1 MPEAG
6 RGGLDRGGGHV
17 EDPGVDL
24 ELDRAHSAR
33 MYDYYLGG
41 NTNFPADREAVGRVL
56 AAFPQALIA
65 ARANRGFVRRS
76 TRYLAG
82 RGLRQFLDIGTG
94 IPTSPNLHEV
104 AQIVAPEARV
114 VYVDNDPIVL
124 HHAQALL
131 ISTPQGRTS
140 YLQAD
145 LNQPEAILE
154 AVARA
159 GMLDLSRPVALSLN
173 AVLHFIPDHA
183 SAYRIVQS
191 FKDALAP
198 GSALA
203 ASHGTGDF
211 SPRIDTA
218 AGVYRS
224 VGTSAQPRTR
234 EQFTRFFDG
243 WDLVEPGVTTSHR
256 WHPDDELSAAG
267 ITDAEASCYVA
278 VAYKLG

>member
-1 MPEAG
+1 
-6 RGGLDRGGGHV
+6 V

-65 ARANRGFVRRS
+65 ARANRGFMRRA

-104 AQIVAPEARV
+104 AQAVAPEARI

-131 ISTPQGRTS
+131 LSTPQGRTS

-145 LNQPEAILE
+145 LNQPEAILQ
-154 AVARA
+154 AVAQE
-159 GMLDLSRPVALSLN
+159 GTLDLSRPIALSLN
-173 AVLHFIPDHA
+173 AVLHFVPEHEH
-183 SAYRIVQS
+183 AYRIVDT
-191 FKDALAP
+191 FKQALSP

-203 ASHGTGDF
+203 ASHATADF
-211 SPRIDTA
+211 NPGAEDVAR
-218 AGVYRS
+218 VYRS

-256 WHPDDELSAAG
+256 WHPDDELSGAG

-278 VAYKLG
+278 AAYKIG

>member
-1 MPEAG
+1 M
-6 RGGLDRGGGHV
+6 
-17 EDPGVDL
+17 DL

-41 NTNFPADREAVGRVL
+41 YTNFPADREAVGRVL
-56 AAFPQALIA
+56 AAFPQALIG

-76 TRYLAG
+76 TRYMAG
-82 RGLRQFLDIGTG
+82 RGLRQFLDVGTG

-104 AQIVAPEARV
+104 AQAVAPEARV

-131 ISTPQGRTS
+131 VSTPQGRTS

-154 AVARA
+154 AVEQE
-159 GMLDLSRPVALSLN
+159 GTLDLSRPVALSLN
-173 AVLHFIPDHA
+173 AVLHFIPEHER
-183 SAYRIVQS
+183 AYRIVDT
-191 FKDALAP
+191 FKQALAP

-203 ASHGTGDF
+203 ISHGTADF
-211 SPRIDTA
+211 NPSAEDVAR
-218 AGVYRS
+218 VYRS

-243 WDLVEPGVTTSHR
+243 WDLAEPGVTTSHR